1 MPAQTRRYDGVS
13 RAIFESLRGSLAKF
27 SVPMP
32 PGDAGTIQSN
42 GMTGSFRY
50 DQTAES
56 LELTI
61 EKAPIFVPKP
71 MIWKAIDSAVAGAK
85 ETRA

>member
-1 MPAQTRRYDGVS
+1 M
-13 RAIFESLRGSLAKF
+13 FENLRGSLAKF

-32 PGDAGTIQSN
+32 PGDTGTIQSN

-50 DQTAES
+50 DQAAEA

-61 EKAPIFVPKP
+61 ENVPIFVPKA
-71 MIWKAIDSAVAGAK
+71 MIWKAIDGAVAGAK
-85 ETRA
+85 ENPA